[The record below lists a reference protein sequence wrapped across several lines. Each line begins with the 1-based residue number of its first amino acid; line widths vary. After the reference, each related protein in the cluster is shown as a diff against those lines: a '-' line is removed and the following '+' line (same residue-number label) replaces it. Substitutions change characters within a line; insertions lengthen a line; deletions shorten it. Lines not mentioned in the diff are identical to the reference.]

1 MNNIDELVKSPS
13 HTSAS
18 VYQIQT
24 KREHV
29 NVRSRILKLQNSRCT
44 ICDTGLNASG
54 GGKQGACL
62 DHQHKRRRSDPNGE
76 RGNGLIR
83 GVLCSA
89 CNCLE
94 GKIWNVNQRHGRDR
108 ERLPQLLRRLAV
120 YYEEGWYPF
129 VHLNEKPKAPKVSK
143 QQFNRLIKAMKQHN
157 EQQQKQQKL
166 PCFPK
171 TKNRKITKYLR
182 ECFEKFNISP
192 YSRSTRAP
200 TNDANKTKDNGT
212 SDRPDPPQV
221 PKRTKFESSSR
232 KTKASSAKS
241 RAAVHALSR
250 QDEPE

>member
-1 MNNIDELVKSPS
+1 MNNIDELVKGT
-13 HTSAS
+13 HARVT
-18 VYQIQT
+18 QIAT
-24 KREHV
+24 KKEHV
-29 NVRSRILKLQNSRCT
+29 ELRKRILKLQNSRCT
-44 ICDTGLNASG
+44 ICDTGLNESG

-76 RGNGLIR
+76 RGNGLVR

-94 GKIWNVNQRHGRDR
+94 GKVWNVNQRHGRDH
-108 ERLPQLLRRLAV
+108 ECLPKLLRRLAV

-143 QQFNRLIKAMKQHN
+143 RQYNRLIKAMKQHN
-157 EQQQKQQKL
+157 EQQQKQHKL
-166 PCFPK
+166 PSFPR

-182 ECFEKFNISP
+182 QCFKKFTISP
-192 YSRSTRAP
+192 YLCSTGAP

-212 SDRPDPPQV
+212 SDCPDPPQV
-221 PKRTKFESSSR
+221 PKRTKSESSSR
-232 KTKASSAKS
+232 KTKASPAKS